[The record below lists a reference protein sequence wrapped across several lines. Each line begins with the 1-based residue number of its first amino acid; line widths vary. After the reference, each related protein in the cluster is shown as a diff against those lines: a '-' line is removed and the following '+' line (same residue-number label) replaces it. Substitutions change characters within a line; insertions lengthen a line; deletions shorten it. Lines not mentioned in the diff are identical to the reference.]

1 MKPRI
6 NKNKNKIDIDLNIIT
21 IIKSIRMSIR
31 KIDNSELFRSNIR
44 KKIDEKLHNE
54 KNSLNLE
61 KGIFNYTLKEAERR
75 KIVKKWDNKQF
86 VQIYIDHL
94 RSIITNLKPEIIS
107 QIDEGSVKPHIVAF
121 MTHQELCP
129 DKWSDLIDAK
139 VKRDKN
145 KFETNIAAATDTF
158 TCRKC
163 KGNQCTYYQ
172 MQTRSADE
180 PMTIFV
186 QCIPCGNRWKC

>member
-1 MKPRI
+1 
-6 NKNKNKIDIDLNIIT
+6 
-21 IIKSIRMSIR
+21 MSVR
-31 KIDNSELFRSNIR
+31 KIENHDTFRTNIR
-44 KKIDEKLHNE
+44 QKLDAILQNE
-54 KNSLNLE
+54 KNSANLE
-61 KGIFNYTLKEAERR
+61 KGIFNYSLKEADRR
-75 KIVKKWDNKQF
+75 KIVKKWDNKHF
-86 VQIYIDHL
+86 IQIYIDHL
-94 RSIITNLKPEIIS
+94 RSIMTNLKGEILQQIS
-107 QIDEGSVKPHIVAF
+107 DGSLKPHVVAF

-129 DKWSDLIDAK
+129 EKWGQMIEAK

-145 KFETNIAAATDTF
+145 KFETNISAATDTF

-163 KGNQCTYYQ
+163 KANQCTYYQ